1 MRDNRVPTALK
12 SATALMALLIVS
24 PLDIFGD
31 IPVVGLFDDATLL
44 TLLCMLFVFLGTQA
58 IEKNVTPR
66 REIGGPPMVR

>member
-1 MRDNRVPTALK
+1 MRDQRVPAALK
-12 SATALMALLIVS
+12 IATLVIAFFIIS

-31 IPVVGLFDDATLL
+31 IPVLGLFDDGALL

-58 IEKNVTPR
+58 IEKNVTPP